1 LAWFTKLKHQG
12 QDLYPRLKEAARRDL
27 DKAFREGPPRRVKG
41 DPLELDLPEH
51 HRDLVRKDMMLH
63 FGAFITE
70 SSGHLSEYL
79 PYYRKRKDLLRKY
92 MRPGFEGGSRF
103 YADSWPIWRKN
114 ADRDR
119 SAMLAGRKPLPS
131 DRSWEY
137 ASWIIE
143 AREKDVPFR
152 FHGNVMN
159 RDGVGGTLIT
169 NLPADGCVEVACFVD
184 RNGIQPTRY
193 GALPPQMA
201 AVCASNMNMFDLAA
215 NAAIRRSKQDAIYAL
230 LLDPLTAAVC
240 SPAEIEAMT
249 LELFEAEAR
258 FLPGYR

>member
-1 LAWFTKLKHQG
+1 
-12 QDLYPRLKEAARRDL
+12 
-27 DKAFREGPPRRVKG
+27 
-41 DPLELDLPEH
+41 
-51 HRDLVRKDMMLH
+51 
-63 FGAFITE
+63 
-70 SSGHLSEYL
+70 
-79 PYYRKRKDLLRKY
+79 
-92 MRPGFEGGSRF
+92 
-103 YADSWPIWRKN
+103 
-114 ADRDR
+114 
-119 SAMLAGRKPLPS
+119 MLAGRKPLPS

-152 FHGNVMN
+152 IHGNVMN
-159 RDGVGGTLIT
+159 RADVGGTLIT
-169 NLPADGCVEVACFVD
+169 NLPADGCVEVACLVD

-201 AVCASNMNMFDLAA
+201 AVCVSNMGMFDLAA

-249 LELFEAEAR
+249 LELFKAEAR
-258 FLPGYR
+258 FLPGFR